1 MTLAGAFLP
10 RRFPALPQHES
21 RIVKVA
27 RDALVRLD
35 CHWQADR
42 AAAPAVVLVHGLEGS
57 SESHYMLGTA
67 EKAWRAGFSAVRMNV
82 RNCGGTERLCAT
94 LYHSGLSSDVG
105 AVAEWLAREE
115 GVRKIHLAGFSMGG
129 NQVLKLAGEWGADAP
144 REVASFATVCPSL
157 ELGRCADAIDLPENR
172 LYQWNFMRGLKA
184 RLRRKARLF
193 PHLFRTDTLRGVRTM
208 RQFDDAVTGPYCG
221 FGNADRYYRTASALQ
236 FVARIARPTLIVMAQ
251 DDPFI
256 PFESFNDP
264 ALRGNP
270 NLTLLAPAQGG
281 HCGFIG
287 RRVAGEDRYWAEN
300 RVVQFIRQHSSHAF
314 LTTEGA

>member
-1 MTLAGAFLP
+1 MTIAAAFLP
-10 RRFPALPQHES
+10 RRFRALPQHES

-27 RDALVRLD
+27 RDAMVRLD

-94 LYHSGLSSDVG
+94 LYHSGLSDDVG
-105 AVAEWLAREE
+105 AVAEWLARDE
-115 GVRKIHLAGFSMGG
+115 GVKEVHLAGFSMGG
-129 NQVLKLAGEWGADAP
+129 NQVLKLAGQRGADAP
-144 REVASFATVCPSL
+144 SYIASFAAVCPAL
-157 ELGRCADAIDLPENR
+157 ELGRCAAALERRENR
-172 LYQWNFMRGLKA
+172 LYQWNFIRGLRA

-193 PHLFRTDTLRGVRTM
+193 PDLFRVDVLRGVRTM

-221 FGNADRYYRTASALQ
+221 FGNAEGYYRTASALQ
-236 FVARIARPTLIVMAQ
+236 FVGCIARPTLVLTAQ

-256 PFESFNDP
+256 PFESFRNP
-264 ALRGNP
+264 ALHKNRNI
-270 NLTLLAPAQGG
+270 TLLAPLHGG
-281 HCGFIG
+281 HCGFVG
-287 RRVAGEDRYWAEN
+287 QKQAGEGRYWAEN
-300 RVVQFIRQHSSHAF
+300 RVVEFIRSHSKAVR
-314 LTTEGA
+314 G